1 MVAHTPTARYAPG
14 LEPLLRPISELKQDP
29 DNARAHDERNLA
41 AIRESLSRFGLQKP
55 IVVAP
60 DGTVLAGNGTLA
72 AATSL
77 GWTHIACVTT
87 DLAGLDARAQRDAR
101 VRARTGVQQR
111 RHAVLEQSVEHGLMH
126 RRVRRKVNMQI
137 DESGHDVSS
146 GEIVDCCFRRNHDD
160 VARTDPGDPAI
171 GDQNR
176 LMVNGRRTGPIDN
189 ADVDKGM
196 GRRLTRSV
204 HCARCGKNEWRKNRK

>member
-87 DLAGLDARAQRDAR
+87 DLAGLDGVDPVSWTPTHWGWWWPPGRP
-101 VRARTGVQQR
+101 VRT
-111 RHAVLEQSVEHGLMH
+111 
-126 RRVRRKVNMQI
+126 
-137 DESGHDVSS
+137 
-146 GEIVDCCFRRNHDD
+146 
-160 VARTDPGDPAI
+160 
-171 GDQNR
+171 
-176 LMVNGRRTGPIDN
+176 
-189 ADVDKGM
+189 
-196 GRRLTRSV
+196 
-204 HCARCGKNEWRKNRK
+204 